1 MMLELPLELLARVI
15 FSLLTDVTNTT
26 LASSFPRA
34 DEQSCRLGFKTLAAT
49 SQTCLRNKRA
59 ICLADLWSKAAGM
72 MLWPPSSAADSAD
85 ASRLSL
91 ARRLQ
96 TSGTCCRY
104 LSINCMA
111 LQPGELSWLSGC
123 CPGVEMLHLRLFGP
137 EGIKSMEWLDVW
149 SHSLKR
155 LSIQF
160 WYDDCLGAPP
170 IQEVTGLVLRSC
182 RTLEALWL
190 TGVDWPKARA
200 QIGAAIR
207 SERFGA
213 ATSLRRLSLEGS
225 QPWPD
230 DEIKVICAAGL
241 TVEVRLLADRTR

>member
-1 MMLELPLELLARVI
+1 MMLDLPFELFARVI
-15 FSLLTDVTNTT
+15 LALLPDVGEKIAT
-26 LASSFPRA
+26 AFPRA
-34 DEQSCRLGFKTLAAT
+34 DEQSCRLGFKMLAAT
-49 SQTCLRNKRA
+49 TQTCVRNKRA
-59 ICLADLWSKAAGM
+59 ILVADLWGKAAGM
-72 MLWPPSSAADSAD
+72 VLWPPSAIVDFAN

-96 TSGTCCRY
+96 ASGGCCRY

-111 LQPGELSWLSGC
+111 LQPGELAWLSRC
-123 CPGVEMLHLRLFGP
+123 CCAVEMLHLRLFGP
-137 EGIKSMEWLDVW
+137 EGTKSMEWLDAW

-160 WYDDCLGAPP
+160 WYDDCLGPPP
-170 IQEVTGLVLRSC
+170 IQEVTCLIFRSC
-182 RTLEALWL
+182 TALEALWL

-207 SERFGA
+207 GELLGA
-213 ATSLRRLSLEGS
+213 AKSLRRLSLEGS

-230 DEIKVICAAGL
+230 DEINVICAAGL